1 VDAGKERAMTQA
13 ETATATPRTKTRKT
27 PPHTESQAETGAA
40 SEYGLKP
47 MGGEKL
53 ALWLMLTPTFIG
65 LLFGVFG
72 SILATFTLSFAKWDL
87 LTPPTWAGLTNY
99 IALFS
104 DAKLFKSLVNTFT
117 FSLLYVPG
125 VVIVSLLVAVL
136 LNRKIRGVSIFR
148 TLFFLPAVT
157 SAVAT
162 ALVWNM
168 IYGKD
173 TGILNYVIQ
182 HFGGQPVCWLC
193 TDKVLFAL
201 VIVNVWGAIG
211 EGMIIFLAGLTAVP
225 RDYYEAAMLDGA
237 SSLQQFFRITI
248 PLVTPSIFFQTL
260 MSTINA
266 FQAYDYIYM
275 LTRRGQGD
283 SSFPVVVYSIYRN
296 AWTFFNYGG
305 ASAQAVEL
313 SVFVIILMAFYF
325 WLEKRY
331 VVYE

>member
-1 VDAGKERAMTQA
+1 MD
-13 ETATATPRTKTRKT
+13 
-27 PPHTESQAETGAA
+27 
-40 SEYGLKP
+40 YGLKP
-47 MGGEKL
+47 MGREKL
-53 ALWLMLTPTFIG
+53 SLWLMLTPTLIG
-65 LLFGVFG
+65 LLFGVLG
-72 SILATFTLSFAKWDL
+72 SIVATLVLSFTNWDL
-87 LTPPTWAGLTNY
+87 LRPPTWAGLANY
-99 IALFS
+99 SALFT
-104 DAKLFKSLVNTFT
+104 DVKLFKSLVNTFS
-117 FSLLYVPG
+117 FSLLYVPS
-125 VVIVSLLVAVL
+125 VVIVSLLVAML

-148 TLFFLPAVT
+148 TIYFLPAVT

-173 TGILNYVIQ
+173 TGILNYFVQ
-182 HFGGQPVCWLC
+182 MFGGQPVCWLC

-201 VIVNVWGAIG
+201 IIVNVWGAIG
-211 EGMIIFLAGLTAVP
+211 EGMIIFLAGLTAIP
-225 RDYYEAAMLDGA
+225 KDYYEAAMLDGA
-237 SSLQQFFRITI
+237 SGVQQFFRITV

-313 SVFVIILMAFYF
+313 SIFVVGLMAFYF

>member
-1 VDAGKERAMTQA
+1 MD
-13 ETATATPRTKTRKT
+13 
-27 PPHTESQAETGAA
+27 
-40 SEYGLKP
+40 YGLKP
-47 MGGEKL
+47 MGREKL
-53 ALWLMLTPTFIG
+53 SLWLMLTPTLIG
-65 LLFGVFG
+65 LLFGVLG
-72 SILATFTLSFAKWDL
+72 SIAATLVLSFTNWDL
-87 LTPPTWAGLTNY
+87 LTPPTWAGLANY
-99 IALFS
+99 IALFT
-104 DAKLFKSLVNTFT
+104 DVKLFKSLVNTFS
-117 FSLLYVPG
+117 FSLLYVPS
-125 VVIVSLLVAVL
+125 VVIVSLLVAML
-136 LNRKIRGVSIFR
+136 LNRKLRGVSIFR
-148 TLFFLPAVT
+148 TIFFLPAVT

-173 TGILNYVIQ
+173 TGILNYFLQ
-182 HFGGQPVCWLC
+182 QFGGQPVCWLC
-193 TDKVLFAL
+193 TDKVLLAL
-201 VIVNVWGAIG
+201 IIVNVWGAIG
-211 EGMIIFLAGLTAVP
+211 EGMIIFLAGLTAIP
-225 RDYYEAAMLDGA
+225 KDYYEAAMLDGA
-237 SSLQQFFRITI
+237 SGVQQFFRITV

-313 SVFVIILMAFYF
+313 SIFVVGLMAFYF